1 MQISVKNTKNQPTK
15 KTEQTIKKDQNKTI
29 ENYLPLLQ
37 GKQALQIS
45 MATQKNGVIRDMR
58 WSKKVSQVILT
69 YFWQK

>member
-1 MQISVKNTKNQPTK
+1 LQISIKNTTK
-15 KTEQTIKKDQNKTI
+15 LAHKKAEQTIKKGLNKTI

-58 WSKKVSQVILT
+58 WSKNVSQVILT